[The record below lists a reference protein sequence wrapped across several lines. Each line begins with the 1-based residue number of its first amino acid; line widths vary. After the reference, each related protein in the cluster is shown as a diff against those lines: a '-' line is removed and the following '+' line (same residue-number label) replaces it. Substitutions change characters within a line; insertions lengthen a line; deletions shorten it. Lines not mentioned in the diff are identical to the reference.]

1 MFENIVIPSPDPL
14 PLPAPIWLLKFFLLF
29 TFTLHVVPMNFVL
42 SGGFIA
48 AIAHTIG
55 KRRQSEHHLSVAC
68 GLGRMIPYAVA
79 AAITFGVAPLL
90 FLQVLY
96 GQFFYTSSILMAWP
110 WLSVILLVIIGY
122 YGFYWYFFRLQDQLS
137 QRLISLRLRSP
148 SLWVLWVSSVLFLLI
163 GFLYTNNIVLML
175 TPEIWQSLYATSP
188 YGAHLNLSEPII
200 IPRFLHFFVGSFAVS
215 GLLVV
220 LHGVWK
226 RKREPEQGQWTIRYG
241 SKWFIGATLVQFAVG
256 VLFLFSLPEKMQ
268 SMFLGGDATATS
280 LLIAGIV
287 FALLAIILLVTTQSS
302 EKLGSRSIAASV
314 SVVLTVS
321 TMVILRDIV
330 RTKYLE
336 PYFDVNTLKADSQWG
351 VLILFGILLVL
362 AIGLIAFMIT
372 KAARF
377 GRSTSATSV

>member
-14 PLPAPIWLLKFFLLF
+14 PLPAPIWLLKFLLLF

-122 YGFYWYFFRLQDQLS
+122 YGFYRYFFRLQE
-137 QRLISLRLRSP
+137 QRGP

-175 TPEIWQSLYATSP
+175 TPEKWQSLYATSP
-188 YGAHLNLSEPII
+188 YGAHLDLSEAII

-241 SKWFIGATLVQFAVG
+241 SKWFIGATLAQFAVG

-336 PYFDVNTLKADSQWG
+336 PYFDVNTLKVDSQWG
-351 VLILFGILLVL
+351 VLILFGVLLVL
-362 AIGLIAFMIT
+362 AVGLVAFMIAKVIRIGKPT
-372 KAARF
+372 
-377 GRSTSATSV
+377 GATNG